1 MLYKPFDPEGTGWV
15 ELSHGELSRPPNS
28 RLHLI
33 PAFHRPSNVRCL
45 RRQVSDRL
53 ITASGDLGYGG
64 PDAARPATR
73 EYVRL
78 A

>member
-1 MLYKPFDPEGTGWV
+1 MANCLD
-15 ELSHGELSRPPNS
+15 R
-28 RLHLI
+28 LI
-33 PAFHRPSNVRCL
+33 PAFHRPSNFRCL
-45 RRQVSDRL
+45 RRQVSDCL

-64 PDAARPATR
+64 QDAERPATR